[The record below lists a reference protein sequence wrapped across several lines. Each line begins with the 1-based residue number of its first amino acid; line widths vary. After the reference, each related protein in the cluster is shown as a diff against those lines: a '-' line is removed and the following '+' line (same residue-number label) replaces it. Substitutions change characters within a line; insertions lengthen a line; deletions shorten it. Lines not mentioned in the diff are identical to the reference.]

1 MAPLK
6 ITIRSPRG
14 QWVMRDFEHIVLN
27 TLYCYGP
34 LLICFWLEVL
44 FLLHSAVISGLW
56 LWFTMIWEW
65 FPMFFVKLSQEK
77 NIVEEIESIMG
88 AYAEQS
94 SPLWV
99 CIPQKSLLLMI
110 SGIQTHLGELHF
122 TQAPMMGFLFFSL
135 FPLWCCCPASSWPL
149 HELIPLINGG
159 GHCQTIRISS
169 CGPRLLHRQSH
180 LLTAGCS

>member
-1 MAPLK
+1 MTPLK
-6 ITIRSPRG
+6 LQPDLPEANELWGI
-14 QWVMRDFEHIVLN
+14 LN

-34 LLICFWLEVL
+34 LLIYVSGFHTQLLFPASDHDFQGFEGDCWYFCEV
-44 FLLHSAVISGLW
+44 ITG
-56 LWFTMIWEW
+56 
-65 FPMFFVKLSQEK
+65 K

-88 AYAEQS
+88 ACAEQS

-99 CIPQKSLLLMI
+99 CIPQKSLSLMI